1 VHDQNFKNLIL
12 DYPLQALQFFAKHE
26 AALLDE
32 SVKITPI
39 RQEQLKTRLGNNFR
53 ELDCPLLAE
62 WPDGRREAL
71 LFALE
76 EETNPRN
83 FDIHRLA
90 HYCLD
95 LAALYETDRVVP
107 VVVFLH
113 NGQYAQQLTLGS
125 EHCDYLAFQFIS
137 CHLAVLDYAQ
147 YRNSNNLVER
157 LNLPNMRYP
166 PGQKIDVY
174 AQAVKGLFT
183 LETDTN
189 KQAKYLDFIDI
200 YTDLNDNE
208 LQQYRESYPEEVNK
222 MIAFAER
229 FRNEGLEQGLEKGEV
244 SASQK
249 LLLNLLRLK
258 FGDSAITQ
266 NMRSKIEQADYETLL
281 RWSSNVLNAT
291 SIEKVFN
298 K

>member
-1 VHDQNFKNLIL
+1 MKQ
-12 DYPLQALQFFAKHE
+12 
-26 AALLDE
+26 
-32 SVKITPI
+32 T
-39 RQEQLKTRLGNNFR
+39 G
-53 ELDCPLLAE
+53 
-62 WPDGRREAL
+62 W
-71 LFALE
+71 
-76 EETNPRN
+76 
-83 FDIHRLA
+83 
-90 HYCLD
+90 
-95 LAALYETDRVVP
+95 
-107 VVVFLH
+107 
-113 NGQYAQQLTLGS
+113 
-125 EHCDYLAFQFIS
+125 YLWWYF
-137 CHLAVLDYAQ
+137 CTMV
-147 YRNSNNLVER
+147 
-157 LNLPNMRYP
+157 NMRYP

-222 MIAFAER
+222 MTAFAER